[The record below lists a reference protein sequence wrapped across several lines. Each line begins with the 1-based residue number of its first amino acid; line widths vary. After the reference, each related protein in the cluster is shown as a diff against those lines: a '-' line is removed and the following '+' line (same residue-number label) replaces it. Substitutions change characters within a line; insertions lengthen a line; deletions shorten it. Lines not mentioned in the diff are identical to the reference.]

1 MSERIR
7 TSYEDMVKNY
17 SAVGLK
23 FKEQGD
29 GYMVFHGF
37 LPEGI
42 EVQVGFFNRKSFT
55 FKNEELFTIEQL
67 EPDYIRIKKD
77 DETITEWVDSYYA

>member
-1 MSERIR
+1 MESKMSERIR

-42 EVQVGFFNRKSFT
+42 EVQVGFFLIENHLHLKM
-55 FKNEELFTIEQL
+55 KNYLLSNNLNLIISE
-67 EPDYIRIKKD
+67 
-77 DETITEWVDSYYA
+77 